1 MNAAVES
8 IWRVVAAIPAGRVAT
23 YGEVAR
29 LAGLPRGARQVG
41 RALGLAPAAR
51 KLPWFRVIGAG
62 GRIALPKDSAGY
74 RTQIRKLKAG
84 SVALPKPTTQRLS
97 RLVQQLVELERWESF
112 GQHNARIQLC
122 ERAETLATQT
132 LDARPP
138 CARGQAPAR

>member
-1 MNAAVES
+1 LSGTNAVES

-41 RALGLAPAAR
+41 RALGKAPASL

-74 RTQIRKLKAG
+74 RRQVEKLKAEG
-84 SVALPKPTTQRLS
+84 IRVENGRVRLPD
-97 RLVQQLVELERWESF
+97 VEWVPD
-112 GQHNARIQLC
+112 
-122 ERAETLATQT
+122 
-132 LDARPP
+132 LDELIWGP
-138 CARGQAPAR
+138 Q